1 MLKDIFSFY
10 PNLNLYLDMP
20 LKLTLLKKQ
29 KLVFEE
35 YTDPPI
41 SANSVFLRTVYS
53 GVSHGSETML
63 FKGNAPKFEWN
74 WDSEMRHFQREKF
87 ENNKSS
93 SIGYESVARVER
105 IGVDTQDWNIGDLV
119 WIDAPHR
126 ETHILDLN
134 KPTPYMRFSSDTDP
148 KQIALF
154 ALSRVSLGG
163 VHDVNPS
170 IGEAIGVCGLGV
182 VGLMCIQLLKK
193 AGVRSIVGIDSLE
206 SRLSIAEEFGALPIN
221 YAKVYP
227 AQTIKEKIGSLDA
240 VIETSGSY
248 TGLTTAIKC
257 VSPMGRVVVVSSYGN
272 QSEGIYLGHE
282 FHRNRITLIPSMT
295 INDCTHPKYP
305 LWNLERLNQEAA
317 HLLTDGT
324 LSTDKLITEIIP
336 FSNAINAFETVLANP
351 NPPLKILFSYE

>member
-1 MLKDIFSFY
+1 
-10 PNLNLYLDMP
+10 MP
-20 LKLTLLKKQ
+20 LKLTLIRKQ
-29 KLVFEE
+29 ELVFEE
-35 YTDPPI
+35 YLD
-41 SANSVFLRTVYS
+41 SALSPTSILLRTIYS

-74 WDSEMRHFQREKF
+74 WDSEKRHFDRDKF

-93 SIGYESVARVER
+93 SIGYESVARVES
-105 IGVDTQDWNIGDLV
+105 IGDGIRDWKIGDLV

-126 ETHILDLN
+126 ETHILDLS
-134 KPTPYMRFSSDTDP
+134 KPTPYMRFPADTDP
-148 KQIALF
+148 KQITLF

-170 IGEAIGVCGLGV
+170 IGESIGVCGLGV

-193 AGVRSIVGIDSLE
+193 AGVRHIVGIDSLE
-206 SRLSIAEEFGALPIN
+206 SRLSLAENFGALPIN
-221 YAKVYP
+221 YSSVYP

-248 TGLTTAIKC
+248 AGLTTAIKC
-257 VSPMGRVVVVSSYGN
+257 VSPMGRVAVVSSYGN

-295 INDCTHPKYP
+295 INGCTHPKYP
-305 LWNLERLNQEAA
+305 LWNLDRLNKEAA

-324 LSTDKLITEIIP
+324 LSTDKLITDIIP
-336 FSNAINAFETVLANP
+336 FSNAVNAFESILSNP